1 VIMLVLQ
8 STNSLY
14 QDQKTLVVE
23 VDHRIKELNRATH
36 LRENELRAEL
46 GTKLDGFKD
55 VMKVQLL
62 QLLLL
67 LYSPQT
73 SQNVINYKLRTLR
86 LRHVTRI
93 SLTDT
98 PSTRFLE

>member
-1 VIMLVLQ
+1 M
-8 STNSLY
+8 T
-14 QDQKTLVVE
+14 VE
-23 VDHRIKELNRATH
+23 NHCLEGKLTFGDPFLDSGVGSPYGGQYRGEIGGVQ
-36 LRENELRAEL
+36 LRAEL